1 MAYTFTRTAVRYST
15 DSESSTISLLLNRI
29 GATNIVDKANFFS
42 EIAGIARLE
51 LDVKK
56 KLGESSDSIDTHYRD
71 AEDLIR
77 NNLHIEANG
86 DRVTG
91 YLADLMERIS
101 TDLSETVP
109 QNWLNE
115 TYQYL
120 AEEKKLPLTKE
131 QCFGLGL
138 ATFFLAGPS
147 EYRQNWYDRK
157 GEEPLTLI
165 ANRDLGQEKLDSIK
179 QAWDEI
185 HQPAAPEGQA
195 VPQSLK

>member
-15 DSESSTISLLLNRI
+15 DSESNTINLLLNRI
-29 GATNIVDKANFFS
+29 GATNIVDKASFFS

-77 NNLHIEANG
+77 NNLYIEANG

-138 ATFFLAGPS
+138 ATFFLAGPAD
-147 EYRQNWYDRK
+147 YRHSWSQREKEDPAK
-157 GEEPLTLI
+157 LI
-165 ANRDLGQEKLDSIK
+165 ADRGLSPKIINSIK
-179 QAWDEI
+179 NAWDEI
-185 HQPAAPEGQA
+185 SPPLAPEGQIT
-195 VPQSLK
+195 PQSIK